1 MRKFRA
7 FSKAALGAALF
18 LTSGNAAA
26 QGTDA
31 PAQADQACE
40 LHIWP
45 SSGLRSVY
53 YGWFHAGI
61 VDGAVTGREGYPP
74 VPKDPLPSAL
84 QIELMEKFGV
94 PTALGLPA
102 YKAIWHAEALDS
114 RAIRSTPGRLS
125 SSTAA
130 CYAELIGD
138 DVFFQQDV
146 FSGSYLKS
154 LIRFRAFGPGPTP
167 TRTFSTWT
175 QTQLTS
181 FPPKEDSQ
189 NEAALKELRF
199 AFTNNI
205 NAFGG
210 FLNKPQKKKR

>member
-1 MRKFRA
+1 MFKA
-7 FSKAALGAALF
+7 FSKAAMGAAMF
-18 LTSGNAAA
+18 MTAGIAGAA
-26 QGTDA
+26 QGAETPV
-31 PAQADQACE
+31 PADKACE

-61 VDGAVTGREGYPP
+61 VDGAINGRQGYPP

-94 PTALGLPA
+94 PTALGMPA
-102 YKAIWHAEALDS
+102 YKPVWHAEALDN
-114 RAIRSTPGRLS
+114 RAIRSTASRLTD
-125 SSTAA
+125 STAA

-154 LIRFRAFGPGPTP
+154 LIRFREFGPGPLP
-167 TRTFSTWT
+167 TRTFATWT
-175 QTQLTS
+175 QTKLAS

-189 NEAALKELRF
+189 NEAALKELRY